1 MNEEFIENS
10 IINALDN
17 KSNCSKSILQLPGMC
32 GTLTK
37 HLYNNLCSLP
47 NSNFLEI
54 GCWQGASTISA
65 LYKNNINA
73 TIIDNWSE
81 FGGSKYV
88 FIKNLTK
95 NLDKLNNINNIQL
108 ISENCFHFKTPLKY
122 PPYNIFIYDGSHEDK
137 SHQLAITHFWNF
149 LDSKCIIIIDDWNW
163 ESVKKNTLLGLQQ
176 VNAKILY
183 KKELLNPLGPKGF
196 WNGCCIFL
204 IEK

>member
-1 MNEEFIENS
+1 MDQEFIETC
-10 IINALDN
+10 ITNAFNN
-17 KSNCSKSILQLPGMC
+17 KSKCSKSILQLQGMC
-32 GTLTK
+32 GILTK

-47 NSNFLEI
+47 NCNLLEI
-54 GCWQGASTISA
+54 GCWQGASSLSA

-95 NLDKLNNINNIQL
+95 NLHTLNNIQL
-108 ISENCFHFKTPLKY
+108 ISENCFHLTTPFKY
-122 PPYNIFIYDGSHEDK
+122 SPYNIFIYDGSHEDQ
-137 SHQLAITHFWNF
+137 SHELAITHFWNF
-149 LDSKCIIIIDDWNW
+149 LDTKCIIIIDDWNW
-163 ESVKKNTLLGLQQ
+163 ESVRNNTLLGLQKT
-176 VNAKILY
+176 NAKILY
-183 KKELLNPLGPKGF
+183 KRELLHPLGLKGV

>member
-1 MNEEFIENS
+1 MNEEFIDKC
-10 IINALDN
+10 IINALEN
-17 KSNCSKSILQLPGMC
+17 KSKCSKSILKLQGMC

-37 HLYNNLCSLP
+37 HLYNNLCALE
-47 NSNFLEI
+47 NSCCLEI
-54 GCWQGASTISA
+54 GCWQGASTLSI

-88 FIKNLTK
+88 FIKNISH
-95 NLDKLNNINNIQL
+95 NLNTLDNIQL
-108 ISENCFHFKTPLKY
+108 ISENCFHLKTPLKY
-122 PPYNIFIYDGSHEDK
+122 PPYNIFIYDGSHEDQ
-137 SHQLAITHFWNF
+137 SHESAITNFWKF
-149 LDSKCIIIIDDWNW
+149 LDKKTIIIIDDWSW
-163 ESVKKNTLLGLQQ
+163 ESVRQNTLLGLKK

-183 KKELLNPLGPKGF
+183 KRELLNPLGPKGF